1 MISKIGNEQ
10 RLKWAEEKFGIKLNV
25 TNGIVP
31 IEQPVETMHL
41 LISKMKNMST
51 FKLTVFHEL
60 VTISGSYILGLAAVE
75 NAMPSEN
82 IWNAAILDE
91 NWQSSAWG
99 EDQEQKKNLELKKV
113 DFFKAI
119 EVLGALG

>member
-1 MISKIGNEQ
+1 
-10 RLKWAEEKFGIKLNV
+10 
-25 TNGIVP
+25 
-31 IEQPVETMHL
+31 
-41 LISKMKNMST
+41 
-51 FKLTVFHEL
+51 
-60 VTISGSYILGLAAVE
+60 LAAVE

-119 EVLGALG
+119 EVLSALA